1 MLGPVRFKLID
12 QVASEAVGAL
22 ALAERVEHLR
32 ELDEQV
38 DDLCSRTLLSPPG
51 RQSYAGANEAKI
63 ERLIVAREKRIA
75 LLQARFEAG
84 PSETDAVP
92 A

>member
-12 QVASEAVGAL
+12 QVASEAVAAL
-22 ALAERVEHLR
+22 ALAQRVERLH

-38 DDLCSRTLLSPPG
+38 DDLCTRTLLSPPG
-51 RQSYAGANEAKI
+51 RQSYAGATEAKI
-63 ERLIVAREKRIA
+63 VRLIAAREKRIA
-75 LLQARFEAG
+75 LLQARFDAG
-84 PSETDAVP
+84 PSEADAVP